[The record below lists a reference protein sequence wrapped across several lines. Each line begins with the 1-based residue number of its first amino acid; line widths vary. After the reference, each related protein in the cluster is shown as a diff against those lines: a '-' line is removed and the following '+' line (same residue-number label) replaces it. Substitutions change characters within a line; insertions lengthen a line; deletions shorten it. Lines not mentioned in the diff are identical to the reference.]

1 MVTSILSGVSPW
13 AFERLTLLIN
23 HVLSSE
29 PVAGD
34 KLRPHAGRVLQV
46 TWVAGPGVRLPA
58 WLDAP
63 LGLQGGLPP
72 ALLWRVTPAG
82 LLEWQPPAPAAPL
95 MDTAPALRL
104 TVTLPPPWTAAW
116 RALRGERPEVAIEGD
131 AQFAEAAAWLVKNL
145 RWDIE
150 DDLARALGGAP
161 TELLRST
168 AEAVR
173 DALLRGW
180 QSVRTTHRTGG
191 SSH

>member
-1 MVTSILSGVSPW
+1 MVTSLLSGVSPW

-29 PVAGD
+29 PVACD
-34 KLRPHAGRVLQV
+34 RLRPHAGRVLQV
-46 TWVAGPGVRLPA
+46 NWVAASGVRLPA

-82 LLEWQPPAPAAPL
+82 LLEWQAPSTTASAAEA
-95 MDTAPALRL
+95 APALRL
-104 TVTLPPPWTAAW
+104 TVTLPAPWTAAW
-116 RALRGERPEVAIEGD
+116 RAIRGERPEVAIEGD
-131 AQFAEAAAWLVKNL
+131 AQFAEVAAWLVKNL

-150 DDLARALGGAP
+150 DDLARWLGAAP

-168 AEAVR
+168 AEAAR
-173 DALLRGW
+173 EALLRGW
-180 QSVRTTHRTGG
+180 QTARGAHRPGG
-191 SSH
+191 PSH

>member
-1 MVTSILSGVSPW
+1 MLTPILSGASPW

-29 PVAGD
+29 PVACD
-34 KLRPHAGRVLQV
+34 KLRPHAGRVLLV
-46 TWVAGPGVRLPA
+46 RWVAGPGVRLPA

-63 LGLQGGLPP
+63 LGLHNGLPP

-82 LLEWQPPAPAAPL
+82 LLEWQSVSSPHDGAA
-95 MDTAPALRL
+95 ALRL

-116 RALRGERPEVAIEGD
+116 RAVRGERPEVAIEGD

-150 DDLARALGGAP
+150 DDVARWLGTTP
-161 TELLRST
+161 TALLRST
-168 AEAVR
+168 AEAAR
-173 DALLRGW
+173 EALLRGW
-180 QSVRTTHRTGG
+180 QSARGTHR
-191 SSH
+191 SSGPSH